1 MNSDAIRDGVV
12 PAQANR
18 QFDDVHVFTLETKA
32 WSQPES
38 ASGEENF
45 GPPRWNFTAVSVFAV
60 PFWKIFLF
68 GGADSASS
76 SNLNLTRSRRERFR
90 DCMIP
95 RRQLWRLGRWQAYR

>member
-1 MNSDAIRDGVV
+1 MNSWPSHVHESGSFFEEEANSGCS
-12 PAQANR
+12 AQ
-18 QFDDVHVFTLETKA
+18 VHVFTLETRA

-68 GGADSASS
+68 GGADSA
-76 SNLNLTRSRRERFR
+76 
-90 DCMIP
+90 
-95 RRQLWRLGRWQAYR
+95 

>member
-12 PAQANR
+12 PTQANR
-18 QFDDVHVFTLETKA
+18 QFDDVHVFTLSTKA

-68 GGADSASS
+68 GGADSA
-76 SNLNLTRSRRERFR
+76 
-90 DCMIP
+90 
-95 RRQLWRLGRWQAYR
+95 